1 MKLCVII
8 PTFNESKAIG
18 GIISTICKLGLD
30 VLVVDDG
37 SNDNTAE
44 IAGVGGATV
53 IKNKAN
59 KGKGAAL
66 AEGFHYAL
74 DKGMEAVITM
84 DGDGQHSPKDIP
96 VFLSAIPNSN
106 SGIIIGNRMSKKRN
120 MPLLRVLTNKF
131 MSRLI
136 SSIVKQEIPDTQC
149 GFRLIKSDVLR
160 ILNLRTCKY
169 DTESE
174 ILIKAARSGF
184 KIESVPIDSI
194 YRGEKSKINPF
205 IDSIRFFKLI
215 IRELKIN
222 LRLRK
227 H

>member
-1 MKLCVII
+1 
-8 PTFNESKAIG
+8 
-18 GIISTICKLGLD
+18 
-30 VLVVDDG
+30 
-37 SNDNTAE
+37 
-44 IAGVGGATV
+44 
-53 IKNKAN
+53 
-59 KGKGAAL
+59 
-66 AEGFHYAL
+66 
-74 DKGMEAVITM
+74 
-84 DGDGQHSPKDIP
+84 
-96 VFLSAIPNSN
+96 
-106 SGIIIGNRMSKKRN
+106 

-194 YRGEKSKINPF
+194 YRGEKSKINPL

-215 IRELKIN
+215 IRELWIN